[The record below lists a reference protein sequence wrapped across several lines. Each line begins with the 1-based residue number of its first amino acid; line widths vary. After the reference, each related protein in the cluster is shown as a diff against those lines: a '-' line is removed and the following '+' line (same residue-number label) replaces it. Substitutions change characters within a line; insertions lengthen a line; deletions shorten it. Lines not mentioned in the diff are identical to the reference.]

1 MEQRFYKAVQ
11 QMKQQ
16 GLKRELQTLMTGNE
30 TVVQVGKDELLLFSS
45 NNYLSL
51 ATDKRLKKKAI
62 EAIKTYGVGAGGARL
77 TTGNY
82 QIHEQLEKTIAIW
95 QEYESTLVFSSGYLA
110 NLGAISSFAQADDV
124 IFSDSLNHAS
134 IIDGCRLSRAET
146 IIYQHVDMS
155 DLEIKLKLWKGNGK
169 KLIVTDGVFSM
180 DGTIVPLPQIVELA
194 DKYDA
199 HILVDDAHGSGVL
212 GKKGEGVV
220 GHYKLQGKV
229 DFVVGTL
236 SKAVGAEG
244 GFVAGSKR
252 AIDYLKHFARS
263 FIFQTALSPAAVAG
277 AMEGIRIIQED
288 PLRRKRLIENVEWF
302 AKKLKS
308 VGFNVTGE
316 HTAIISIQIG
326 DSKRASLFSQM
337 LFENGFYIPAI
348 RPPTVPVHTSRLRIT
363 LMATHSQE
371 QLNRLKYSLTK
382 IGQELG
388 VITKNKQR

>member
-1 MEQRFYKAVQ
+1 MEKRFYHSVQ
-11 QMKQQ
+11 QMEQQ
-16 GLKRELQTLMTGNE
+16 GLKRELHTLMTGNE
-30 TVVQVGKDELLLFSS
+30 TVVQVGKDTLLLFAS
-45 NNYLSL
+45 NNYLGL
-51 ATDKRLKKKAI
+51 ATDNRLKKKAM

-82 QIHEQLEKTIAIW
+82 QIHQQLEIAIATW
-95 QEYESTLVFSSGYLA
+95 QEYESALVFSSGYLA
-110 NLGAISSFAQADDV
+110 NLGAISSFAQAGDV

-155 DLEIKLKLWKGNGK
+155 DLETKLNLWTGNGK

-180 DGTIVPLPQIVELA
+180 DGEIAPLPQIVELA

-212 GKKGEGVV
+212 GEKGQGVV

-244 GFVAGSKR
+244 GFVAGSSR
-252 AIDYLKHFARS
+252 VIDYLTHFARS

-288 PLRRKRLIENVEWF
+288 SLPRKQLIENVEWF
-302 AKKLKS
+302 AKELKS
-308 VGFNVTGE
+308 LGFNVTCE

-326 DSKRASLFSQM
+326 DSKLASLFSRR
-337 LFENGFYIPAI
+337 LYESGFYIPAI
-348 RPPTVPVHTSRLRIT
+348 RPPTVPAHTSRLRIT
-363 LMATHSQE
+363 LMATHSSK
-371 QLNRLKYSLTK
+371 QLNQLKYAL
-382 IGQELG
+382 IEIAQELG
-388 VITKNKQR
+388 ILTKK